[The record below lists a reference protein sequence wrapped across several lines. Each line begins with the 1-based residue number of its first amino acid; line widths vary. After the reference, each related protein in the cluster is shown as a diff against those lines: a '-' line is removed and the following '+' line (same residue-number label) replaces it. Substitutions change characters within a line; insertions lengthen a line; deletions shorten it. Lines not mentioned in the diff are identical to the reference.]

1 MAVWT
6 LKNLHK
12 KSAVEK
18 QFWYK
23 DGTTLIRYEGWRWGE
38 FYCESD
44 EQPKIDLKNPDGY
57 NLSDSDYDWELAGLD
72 DGCWSEWEFPEGMTE
87 EEQAEIETAWEED
100 YFDGMEDL
108 GWNNDDTEY
117 ILQGPLEL
125 TDESGTV
132 VAQGEQ

>member
-1 MAVWT
+1 MTTWT

-23 DGTTLIRYEGWRWGE
+23 DGATLIRYEGWRWGE

-44 EQPKIDLKNPDGY
+44 EQPEIDLKNPDGY

-72 DGCWSEWEFPEGMTE
+72 DGHEVKPVRAVARHAAHARSSTE
-87 EEQAEIETAWEED
+87 TKTPRNETKQEADVD
-100 YFDGMEDL
+100 YNRPAD
-108 GWNNDDTEY
+108 
-117 ILQGPLEL
+117 QR
-125 TDESGTV
+125 
-132 VAQGEQ
+132 